1 LFYVDYDGSQSFT
14 VRQLGQIFQ
23 ILGVFKFLLNEKKPT
38 KSQLKLQGYK
48 ELEKKQREEQFLENC
63 WNILN
68 PIGGQDT
75 IEGNVL

>member
-1 LFYVDYDGSQSFT
+1 
-14 VRQLGQIFQ
+14 
-23 ILGVFKFLLNEKKPT
+23 VFKFLLNEKKPT